1 MQRRTLLA
9 SLAAAAALPHA
20 SRADTPGVTAT
31 EIRIGHTIPYSGPA
45 SAYGV
50 IGKGH
55 AAFFR
60 MINEQGGIG
69 GRKINFISLDDGY
82 VPAKTVE
89 QVRRLVEQD
98 EVAFLF
104 NTLGTLTNSAIQ
116 RYVNQKKVPHLFLST
131 GADKWANPKD
141 FPYTIGWQPSYRTEA
156 IIYAR
161 YIMANKP
168 NAKVAL
174 IYQNDDFGKDYL
186 NGAKEGFGNKF
197 DKMVVKVLSYEPTD
211 ATIDSQ
217 AVTLKDSGADTLI
230 TAAIPKFAA
239 QMIRKTF
246 DMGWKPLHFMS
257 NVSSSV
263 GAVLNPA
270 GPEKAV
276 GMITS
281 AYLKDPTD
289 PTWKNDAGMN
299 AWRAFMAKYIPDGD
313 LTDGGYTYSYG
324 VCSTLM
330 QVLKQCGNDFSRE
343 NIMKQVASIKNQ
355 VPPTTLPGISVNISP
370 TNYHPIRQMQLQRW
384 TGVTYELFG
393 EVIQGTGA

>member
-9 SLAAAAALPHA
+9 SLAATAAVPRLA
-20 SRADTPGVTAT
+20 RADTPGVTAT
-31 EIRIGHTIPYSGPA
+31 EIKIGHTIPYSGPA

-55 AAFFR
+55 TAFFR
-60 MINEQGGIG
+60 MINDQGGIA

-89 QVRRLVEQD
+89 QTRRLVEQD

-104 NTLGTLTNSAIQ
+104 NPLGTLTNSAIQ

-161 YIMANKP
+161 YIVANKP

-174 IYQNDDFGKDYL
+174 LYQNDDFGKDYL
-186 NGAKEGFGNKF
+186 NGAKEGFGKDF
-197 DKMVVKVLSYEPTD
+197 DKFVIKVSSYEATD

-246 DMGWKPLHFMS
+246 DMGWKPLHFLS
-257 NVSSSV
+257 NVSNSV

-270 GPEKAV
+270 GPEKAT
-276 GMITS
+276 GIITS

-289 PTWKNDAGMN
+289 PTWKDDPGMN
-299 AWRAFMAKYIPDGD
+299 SWRAFMAKYIPDGD
-313 LTDGGYTYSYG
+313 LADGGYVFSYG
-324 VCSTLM
+324 VCSTVLQM
-330 QVLKQCGNDFSRE
+330 LKQCGQDFSRE
-343 NIMKQVASIKNQ
+343 NIMKQVTSIKDQ
-355 VPPTTLPGISVNISP
+355 VPPTTLPGVTVNITP
-370 TNYHPIRQMQLQRW
+370 TNYHPIQQMQLSRW
-384 TGVTYELFG
+384 TGTTWQLFG
-393 EVIQGTGA
+393 DVIQGTGT